1 MFKKI
6 KDYISLRNLIYI
18 SIAIVTIVALI
29 IVVNKPPW
37 FFQDLPE
44 ENFVKINLTRSYS
57 DACSLC
63 SNSDSDHDMSLD
75 IQRYQASGMAF
86 YSDENITYILT
97 ADHFCTHHSPQYLF
111 REGDIIDNFTS
122 IDHYG
127 DTWSSQVIYADFRND
142 LCLIASDMR
151 DIETIDVAS
160 SMPEI
165 GEKVFAI
172 AAPKGYSD
180 EGMSLHFDGNFSG
193 CDNEGKCYFV
203 MNSYFGSSGG
213 VILNS
218 DGEIVSMIQMADI
231 QLGFIT
237 IGPNVS
243 EIKRFL
249 DSASG
254 ELNLD
259 LDY

>member
-1 MFKKI
+1 MINKI
-6 KDYISLRNLIYI
+6 KDYINLRNLIYV
-18 SIAIVTIVALI
+18 SIAIITIVALVI
-29 IVVNKPPW
+29 LINKPPW

-57 DACSLC
+57 DSCQACAEL
-63 SNSDSDHDMSLD
+63 DHEVD
-75 IQRYQASGMAF
+75 ITLQQYQASGLAF
-86 YSDENITYILT
+86 YSDSDITYILT
-97 ADHFCTHHSPQYLF
+97 ADHFCTHHRPQYLL
-111 REGDIIDNFTS
+111 REGDIVDEFTAL
-122 IDHYG
+122 DHYG
-127 DTWSSQVIYADFRND
+127 EIWNSQVIYSDFGND

-151 DIETIDVAS
+151 EITGVRVAS
-160 SMPEI
+160 EMPEI
-165 GEKVFAI
+165 GEKVFVI

-237 IGPNVS
+237 IGPRVS
-243 EIKRFL
+243 AIRRFL
-249 DSASG
+249 DSASD
-254 ELNLD
+254 ELD
-259 LDY
+259 LDLEY

>member
-1 MFKKI
+1 MLKKI
-6 KDYISLRNLIYI
+6 KDYISLRHIIYV
-18 SIAIVTIVALI
+18 SIAVVTIVALI
-29 IVVNKPPW
+29 ILVNKPPW

-57 DACSLC
+57 DTCQLC
-63 SNSDSDHDMSLD
+63 SESDHDVSINL
-75 IQRYQASGMAF
+75 QQYQASGLAF
-86 YSDENITYILT
+86 YSDSDITYILT

-111 REGDIIDNFTS
+111 REGDIVDKFTS
-122 IDHYG
+122 LDHYG
-127 DTWSSQVIYADFRND
+127 DIWNSQVIYADFGND

-151 DIETIDVAS
+151 EIEGIRVAS
-160 SMPEI
+160 QMPEI
-165 GEKVFAI
+165 GEKVFVI

-180 EGMSLHFDGNFSG
+180 TGMSLHFDGNFSG
-193 CDNEGKCYFV
+193 CDDEGKCYFV

-218 DGEIVSMIQMADI
+218 DGEIVSMVQMADI

-243 EIKRFL
+243 AIRRFL
-249 DSASG
+249 DSASSD
-254 ELNLD
+254 LD
-259 LDY
+259 LDIRY